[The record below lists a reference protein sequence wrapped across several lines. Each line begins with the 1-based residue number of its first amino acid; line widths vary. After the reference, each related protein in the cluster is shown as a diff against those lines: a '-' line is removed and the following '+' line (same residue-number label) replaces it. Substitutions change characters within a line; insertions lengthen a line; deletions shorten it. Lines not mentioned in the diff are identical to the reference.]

1 MKEEL
6 RWNNGDIYIG
16 EFENS
21 LCHGNG
27 KKIYANGVVEDGY
40 WENNKFISKIY
51 NDVAEIPF
59 SDGGKYTG
67 TYIIISNNKI
77 PHGKGQFKFFN
88 GDFYEGDFR
97 NGKIHGN
104 GDYKGANGDRYIGGF
119 VNHQREGKG
128 KEIHKNGTI
137 FEGDYVNGLPHGNGR
152 ATLPDGRTITGKW
165 YKGEYQR

>member
-1 MKEEL
+1 MYRFFKIFFFL
-6 RWNNGDIYIG
+6 FSACFFAQDGIK
-16 EFENS
+16 FENETFQNILNKMKVQCIIGKFS
-21 LCHGNG
+21 ENIDLCFSRQHM
-27 KKIYANGVVEDGY
+27 
-40 WENNKFISKIY
+40 FI
-51 NDVAEIPF
+51 PL
-59 SDGGKYTG
+59 
-67 TYIIISNNKI
+67 SNY
-77 PHGKGQFKFFN
+77 

-97 NGKIHGN
+97 NGKIHGE
-104 GDYKGANGDRYIGGF
+104 GDYKGANGARYIGGF